1 MWLEST
7 IWWGMYGMCFLQ
19 TALHLNTT
27 LHLPGSS
34 LYLLFPGC
42 WSRLKRFWSPNAGLS
57 WSTDRDRHFQFPNS
71 AAHIIAFY
79 WQHTVTH
86 TVNVTAELKI
96 TLNPY
101 VRFNFSL
108 FFYSV
113 VFVISLAPRQLACVS
128 KFVRALACVHVLY
141 VQVCMFV
148 CLSTAVCFFPQSAS
162 VVAFLALNAGSPP
175 PVACDIGS
183 WHCRVYSERRRTRSP
198 PETFVLSKRGGV
210 CPSKPLGK
218 LSTALVKL
226 LQTTLKTQPC
236 PQQMFVLRRLC
247 SVALGA

>member
-1 MWLEST
+1 MLGYHEV
-7 IWWGMYGMCFLQ
+7 Q
-19 TALHLNTT
+19 TETDIL
-27 LHLPGSS
+27 GS
-34 LYLLFPGC
+34 LI
-42 WSRLKRFWSPNAGLS
+42 
-57 WSTDRDRHFQFPNS
+57 QQ
-71 AAHIIAFY
+71 IVIAFY

-86 TVNVTAELKI
+86 TDHVTAHWEI
-96 TLNPY
+96 TWNPY
-101 VRFNFSL
+101 SRWSLIPYCSPVRFSW
-108 FFYSV
+108 FFDLHQDRLHV
-113 VFVISLAPRQLACVS
+113 CLC
-128 KFVRALACVHVLY
+128 VRAWVCTHVLY

-183 WHCRVYSERRRTRSP
+183 WHPRVYSERRRTRSP

-218 LSTALVKL
+218 LSTALVKR